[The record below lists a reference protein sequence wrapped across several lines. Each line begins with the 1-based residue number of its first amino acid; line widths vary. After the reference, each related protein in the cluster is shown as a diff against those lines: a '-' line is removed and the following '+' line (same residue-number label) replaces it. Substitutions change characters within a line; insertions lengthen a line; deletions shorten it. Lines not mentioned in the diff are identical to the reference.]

1 MDTIA
6 DLYRVVRERYPEI
19 TVAADRIHGR
29 TWGEPAPEFAYSWF
43 ESLAN
48 ALNGE
53 MNKGVDPGKY
63 IKLFSLFSQTLQ
75 GCSPEV
81 KECIDVAFVENLF
94 WQVPGDKAEPYW
106 AKLPASLKAL
116 YTGFHGR
123 PPL

>member
-1 MDTIA
+1 MDAIS

-19 TVAADRIHGR
+19 TVAADRVHGR

-63 IKLFSLFSQTLQ
+63 LKLFSFFSHALQ

-81 KECIDVAFVENLF
+81 KECIDVSFVENLF
-94 WQVPGDKAEPYW
+94 WRVPGDKAEPYW
-106 AKLPASLKAL
+106 ARLPASLKAL

-123 PPL
+123 APV